1 MPARVYL
8 TRDIIPKHSDGGRQR
23 CWPRLRSKGKVFLQF
38 LSFIKGKKLSNIL
51 LDSKYTYS
59 EVTYVTK
66 SAYAGDTGC
75 CGALILAMEH
85 RLNGILGCPEQIRTG
100 TYEKLR
106 VIQLFKTQ
114 F

>member
-1 MPARVYL
+1 MVVDNGVGLVSVVKVRYYHNFC
-8 TRDIIPKHSDGGRQR
+8 TR
-23 CWPRLRSKGKVFLQF
+23 
-38 LSFIKGKKLSNIL
+38 KGKKLSNTS

-59 EVTYVTK
+59 EITYVTK

-100 TYEKLR
+100 K
-106 VIQLFKTQ
+106 IQKIC
-114 F
+114 